1 MRPKGTE
8 APHPFPHTLPYSSL
22 PTGCSSTSFITA
34 FHNKQGDSFSEFY
47 EQQIDPMQGGGKW
60 EPLIY
65 SQSVRS
71 TGNNLDLQMAP
82 GDLGW
87 GPWNL
92 QPIIGSRVRST
103 DVNLGLWMA
112 PERRVV
118 LWDGALYLWNLMLSP
133 GRQKRIELNC
143 KTSSWCMHC
152 LWYVEGRSPPSQHPL
167 ELISEPSSYTSF

>member
-65 SQSVRS
+65 SQSVRN
-71 TGNNLDLQMAP
+71 TGDNLDLWLA
-82 GDLGW
+82 
-87 GPWNL
+87 
-92 QPIIGSRVRST
+92 
-103 DVNLGLWMA
+103 
-112 PERRVV
+112 
-118 LWDGALYLWNLMLSP
+118 
-133 GRQKRIELNC
+133 
-143 KTSSWCMHC
+143 
-152 LWYVEGRSPPSQHPL
+152 
-167 ELISEPSSYTSF
+167 SEVG